1 MTLFRALLIG
11 LGLTL
16 SSAPPVAAQQTGAPA
31 GMAQAEIL
39 PGWRTAGGTHVAA
52 LRIVLAP
59 GWKTYWRAPGEA
71 GIPPRFGWAG
81 SRNLAAVRM
90 RWPRPE
96 VYDVNGL
103 RAIGYHDELVLP
115 IEFTPGRADRP
126 VRVKLALEFG
136 VCRDIC
142 VPVAARLTAELPV
155 GGGPDPRISAALAMQ
170 PRTAGEAGVG
180 AVRCT
185 VEPIS
190 DGLRL
195 TARIEMPPLGPA
207 EVAVFEL
214 PDQSIWVSE
223 AKGRRE
229 GGLLVAESDLVPP
242 SAAPFALDRSD
253 ILITVLGQ
261 GQAVEIA
268 GCSGG

>member
-1 MTLFRALLIG
+1 MTLMRALLLG
-11 LGLTL
+11 LGL
-16 SSAPPVAAQQTGAPA
+16 SALAALPAAAQALEAPE
-31 GMAQAEIL
+31 GMARAEIL
-39 PGWRTAGGTHVAA
+39 PGWRTAEGTHVAA

-81 SRNLAAVRM
+81 SRNLAALRM
-90 RWPRPE
+90 HWPRPE

-103 RAIGYHDELVLP
+103 RAIGYHGELVLP
-115 IEFTPGRADRP
+115 IEFTPERADRP
-126 VRVKLALEFG
+126 VRLKMALEFG

-142 VPVAARLTAELPV
+142 VPVAVRLTAELPA
-155 GGGPDPRISAALAMQ
+155 GGGPDARIEAALAAR

-180 AVRCT
+180 TVRCT

-195 TARIEMPPLGPA
+195 TARIDMPSLGPG

-223 AKGRRE
+223 AEGRRE
-229 GGLLVAESDLVPP
+229 GGLLVAASDLVPP
-242 SAAPFALDRSD
+242 SAAPFALDRSQ
-253 ILITVLGQ
+253 ILITVLGPDR
-261 GQAVEIA
+261 AVEIA